1 MNTKTFTLTYEQVD
15 RIIIEEL
22 KDTYDRWLKLD
33 RDEHYVLMEPEWE
46 TLEAID
52 TVLGLFMPINEYE
65 RWKREA
71 ALKKLTVTS
80 ELMGGY
86 DL

>member
-22 KDTYDRWLKLD
+22 QDTYNRWLKLD
-33 RDEHYVLMEPEWE
+33 RDENYVLMEPEWE

-65 RWKREA
+65 QWKRET

-86 DL
+86 DI